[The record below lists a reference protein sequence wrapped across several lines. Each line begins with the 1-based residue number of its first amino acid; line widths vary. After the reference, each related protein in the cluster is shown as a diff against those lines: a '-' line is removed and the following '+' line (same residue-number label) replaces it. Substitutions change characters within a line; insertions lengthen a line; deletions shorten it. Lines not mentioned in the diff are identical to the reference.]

1 MTEKPRITLQFQK
14 NADGTVYGVD
24 ILLNSAGISLLVER
38 LESLSETDDH
48 FHLFSSEWDPDGEL
62 SVIPYDKHAT
72 VGDHIKVL
80 FRPDKWDR
88 EYYPHL
94 FDDSDPQEQ
103 T

>member
-14 NADGTVYGVD
+14 SEDGPVHGVD
-24 ILLNSAGISLLVER
+24 LFLNSAGVALLIER
-38 LESLSETDDH
+38 LKSLSESNDH
-48 FHLFSSEWDPDGEL
+48 FHLFSPEWDPHGEL
-62 SVIPYDKHAT
+62 STIPYGKDET
-72 VGDHIKVL
+72 VGEHLKVL

-94 FDDSDPQEQ
+94 FVDCKADEK

>member
-14 NADGTVYGVD
+14 SEDGTVYGAD
-24 ILLNSAGISLLVER
+24 LFLNSAGVALLIEE
-38 LESLSETDDH
+38 LKSLSESNDYFH
-48 FHLFSSEWDPDGEL
+48 FVSPEWEPDGEL
-62 SVIPYDKHAT
+62 STIPYGKNET
-72 VGDHIKVL
+72 VGQHLKVL

-94 FDDSDPQEQ
+94 FADCDSQKK